1 MQVTVT
7 IDMTNPEIVEAELNR
22 LMALVKSYTTPAP
35 VSPPATDR
43 HAAVLARLGANTRA
57 TYATLIEICD
67 EQGEATLED
76 ASLRLGKSVETL
88 RAHMMNAGRSLA
100 TSTNPLDAKW
110 DETRKC
116 VVYTLV

>member
-1 MQVTVT
+1 MQITVT
-7 IDMTNPEIVEAELNR
+7 LDTSNPKIAEAELQR
-22 LMALVKSYTTPAP
+22 LLSLVRSCHDTNA
-35 VSPPATDR
+35 ATDR
-43 HAAVLARLGANTRA
+43 HAAVLARLGTNTRA
-57 TYATLIEICD
+57 TYATLLEICD